1 MEPYITAKNIVLA
14 PATRE
19 YIEKKLGKLNRQL
32 NNITDFKVELAKEKT
47 RSPQQRFV
55 VQATLDSKG
64 TLIRGEER
72 GENLMT
78 AIDKVE
84 TVMTR
89 QIERYKGKLYD
100 KGRGNSFA
108 RGTSSK
114 EEPEAPTAQT
124 KVVKVKHFTI
134 KPMSVNEA
142 IEQMELLGHDF
153 FLFFNA
159 DNTKPN
165 LVYHRKDGAYGLIEP
180 E

>member
-1 MEPYITAKNIVLA
+1 MVLT
-14 PATRE
+14 PVIRG

-32 NNITDFKVELAKEKT
+32 NNISDFKVELTEEKT
-47 RSPQQRFV
+47 KSPQQRYV

-108 RGTSSK
+108 RGISSK
-114 EEPEAPTAQT
+114 EELAAPAAQT
-124 KVVKVKHFTI
+124 QVVKVKHFAI

-153 FLFFNA
+153 FLFYNVE
-159 DNTKPN
+159 NTKPN
-165 LVYHRKDGAYGLIEP
+165 LVYHRKDDSYGLIEP